1 MLTPLT
7 ICLIFLI
14 TKLSQVWPIFIFLP
28 IVIFIFRKI
37 NQHYRDLANELRLDM
52 ETDKPEPK
60 GSVIVIPVAGISQVV
75 KNTISYAQ
83 SFSDDIIAVY
93 VGFSDEDMK
102 KWRKNG
108 IFGIPEYV

>member
-1 MLTPLT
+1 MKRWMTKRPAGWLTPFVLNTIGMLTTLT

-14 TKLSQVWPIFIFLP
+14 TKFSHVWAIFIFLP

-37 NQHYRDLANELRLDM
+37 NGHYKDLAEELRLDVTT
-52 ETDKPEPK
+52 EKPQPK

-83 SFSDDIIAVY
+83 SL
-93 VGFSDEDMK
+93 
-102 KWRKNG
+102 
-108 IFGIPEYV
+108 